1 MEHGQIQ
8 TIVPILLSIRNPG
21 SLHMHL
27 NKHNVALQEMF
38 FEIFTKL
45 GIVDKNYLL
54 YSNKFVV
61 WFFGFFERP
70 IFKLIMYEINSHTR
84 YFEHVKPFY
93 YTHFQGLL
101 MIEILLDLNKVL
113 FSTFKTIP
121 K

>member
-1 MEHGQIQ
+1 VPKPITYKTILQNPHDYYVNIRKPLSMEHGQIQ

-61 WFFGFFERP
+61 
-70 IFKLIMYEINSHTR
+70 
-84 YFEHVKPFY
+84 
-93 YTHFQGLL
+93 
-101 MIEILLDLNKVL
+101 
-113 FSTFKTIP
+113 
-121 K
+121 

>member
-1 MEHGQIQ
+1 
-8 TIVPILLSIRNPG
+8 
-21 SLHMHL
+21 
-27 NKHNVALQEMF
+27 MF